1 MKLHKKLKI
10 LGQEYSVYLLPN
22 KKMKGKL
29 GECNVNDREILI
41 RETLK
46 GDKFREVFL
55 HEIIHAI
62 AEMLNLDMTEN
73 QVNNVAVGLTALIND
88 NTEFLSE
95 EENVK

>member
-1 MKLHKKLKI
+1 MLLKKIKI
-10 LGQEYSVYLLPN
+10 LGQEYSIYLLPN

-29 GECNVNDREILI
+29 GECNVNNREILL

-62 AEMLNLDMTEN
+62 AEMLDLDMSET
-73 QVNNVAVGLTALIND
+73 QVNNIAVGLTALIND
-88 NTEFLSE
+88 NADLLE
-95 EENVK
+95 